1 MLASVDQGPF
11 LALHPQIHDAIHT
24 AASESVSMQKDYRRC
39 LDKLAGASPKRK
51 AALIRSLLPGIEAA
65 LNSGQSLKEIWEALG
80 SEGLLMTYRVFHI
93 TVSRARKARK
103 PTAASNW
110 GKQDKPS
117 EPRGL
122 QEAKV
127 DTVGERDPL
136 ANLRRLEEDR
146 PGFHWRGTQSL
157 RRSVDATEDVNDK
170 NKR

>member
-1 MLASVDQGPF
+1 
-11 LALHPQIHDAIHT
+11 
-24 AASESVSMQKDYRRC
+24 MQNDYRRC
-39 LDKLAGASPKRK
+39 LDKLAGASPKKK

-80 SEGLLMTYRVFHI
+80 SEGLQMSYRVFHI

-117 EPRGL
+117 ERRGL

-157 RRSVDATEDVNDK
+157 RRAVDATEDLNDK

>member
-1 MLASVDQGPF
+1 MTPAEQGPF
-11 LALHPQIHDAIHT
+11 LALHPQIDGAIYT

-80 SEGLLMTYRVFHI
+80 SEGLLMSYRVFHI

-103 PTAASNW
+103 QTAASNW
-110 GKQDKPS
+110 GNQDKPS
-117 EPRGL
+117 ESRGL
-122 QEAKV
+122 QEAKMN
-127 DTVGERDPL
+127 TVGERDPL

-146 PGFHWRGTQSL
+146 PGFHWRGAQSL
-157 RRSVDATEDVNDK
+157 KRSVDATEDSNDK
-170 NKR
+170 SKR

>member
-1 MLASVDQGPF
+1 M
-11 LALHPQIHDAIHT
+11 
-24 AASESVSMQKDYRRC
+24 SMQNNYRRC

-51 AALIRSLLPGIEAA
+51 AALIRSLLPGMEAA

-80 SEGLLMTYRVFHI
+80 TEGLLMSYRVFHI

-117 EPRGL
+117 ESQGME
-122 QEAKV
+122 EAKA

-146 PGFHWRGTQSL
+146 PGFHWRGTQSVKASL
-157 RRSVDATEDVNDK
+157 QATEDSNGK
-170 NKR
+170 SKR

>member
-1 MLASVDQGPF
+1 MS
-11 LALHPQIHDAIHT
+11 
-24 AASESVSMQKDYRRC
+24 
-39 LDKLAGASPKRK
+39 
-51 AALIRSLLPGIEAA
+51 
-65 LNSGQSLKEIWEALG
+65 
-80 SEGLLMTYRVFHI
+80 YRVVHI

-110 GKQDKPS
+110 EKQDKPS
-117 EPRGL
+117 ESRGM

-127 DTVGERDPL
+127 DTVRERDPL

-157 RRSVDATEDVNDK
+157 RRSVDATEDLNDK

>member
-1 MLASVDQGPF
+1 
-11 LALHPQIHDAIHT
+11 
-24 AASESVSMQKDYRRC
+24 MQKDYRQS
-39 LDKLAGASPKRK
+39 LDKLASTSPRRK

-65 LNSGQSLKEIWEALG
+65 LQSGQSLKDIWEVLG
-80 SEGLLMTYRVFHI
+80 NDGLQMSYRVFHI

-110 GKQDKPS
+110 GKQEKPS
-117 EPRGL
+117 ESRGM

-157 RRSVDATEDVNDK
+157 KRSVDATEDSNDK